1 MLVLSVAVCSTS
13 VDTVGP
19 FGALNLA
26 TRIVELC
33 CGVPQCIAR
42 CLYATKE
49 SLPPPPPLVAPG
61 PLAFLAHGL
70 KCFSLFLI
78 RLLFPIAP
86 LVFLVK
92 LLLPPPLLLIPPSFR
107 PAVLRYRQIFFNP
120 FALRLEA
127 GRSCWNRPCHLRL
140 STFLHL
146 RLHSETILE
155 HSPPHVR
162 PSPYRVWT

>member
-42 CLYATKE
+42 CLYAAKE

-70 KCFSLFLI
+70 KCLSLFLI

-107 PAVLRYRQIFFNP
+107 PAVSTLSPNILQPLCTATRSGEVVLESPMPSSSLYVPSSEAP
-120 FALRLEA
+120 F
-127 GRSCWNRPCHLRL
+127 
-140 STFLHL
+140 
-146 RLHSETILE
+146 
-155 HSPPHVR
+155 
-162 PSPYRVWT
+162 